1 MKKYTATVKGSMTK
15 NQLGD
20 IIFKGQYREKKSANP
35 LFPKIV
41 DRMAKKLL
49 VEFDEKN
56 EKYLVTLAKGMDV
69 SFSKESF
76 ESMYDL
82 IEVEEIEH
90 SFEQSLEDE

>member
-1 MKKYTATVKGSMTK
+1 MKKYTATVKGCITK

-20 IIFKGQYREKKSANP
+20 IVFKGQYREKKSTNP

-41 DRMAKKLL
+41 DRMMKKLL
-49 VEFDEKN
+49 VEFDEEN

-82 IEVEEIEH
+82 IEVDKKEN
-90 SFEQSLEDE
+90 EDGKI